1 MRIHHSP
8 PINKKKKKFMSS
20 RCDSCGV
27 PLEPHEMFRTVEL
40 EDGTKKEII
49 DNMCNSCIH
58 QYVYAAD
65 ELPTK
70 DYQHQRVTDLLWDD
84 VGNAGLGS
92 GRYDIDY

>member
-1 MRIHHSP
+1 
-8 PINKKKKKFMSS
+8 MSS

-92 GRYDIDY
+92 GGRYDIDY

>member
-8 PINKKKKKFMSS
+8 PINKKKFMSS

-27 PLEPHEMFRTVEL
+27 LLDAHEMFRMVEI
-40 EDGTKKEII
+40 EDGTKIEIQ
-49 DNMCNSCIH
+49 DNMCNNCIH

-70 DYQHQRVTDLLWDD
+70 DYQHQHITELLWEST
-84 VGNAGLGS
+84 NENWLGC
-92 GRYDIDY
+92 GGKYDIDY